1 MASVFG
7 VFVGSLS
14 KGRKLYELAL
24 YCFLA
29 PVCACI
35 LWACIWGGV
44 ALRQSR
50 QALELEKMGEMY
62 YNNSAHYL
70 ADGSD
75 LCYDVPQA
83 DVMVDGAAVFTNR
96 LLGITPV
103 CKFDE
108 TRPSEAAINVL
119 NSFRFPETFSGNG
132 MGQFLT
138 VIYLSGCVL
147 FYVTMSDSAS
157 FMVDKLASNGRK
169 NNHWSRRLFWAC
181 AAGALATTLLSMGGS
196 SALAATESSIV
207 VGVLPFVVLMCYLVQ
222 TITLFCQEANTAST
236 DGDNVDYSFPNQPEF
251 DMPVYGGV
259 FNVVEYVASFGKVNP
274 ARVELGM
281 HLPTKLQAI
290 EFIKGLFVPFVS
302 LHQIFASAYPENPKT
317 NNVVVAGYA
326 ILYVAWIA
334 VLLASRVYPGLSGVA
349 TTLCFLKGGY
359 LGLIRMGFRSRYN
372 LRSNYFADFMTSTFM
387 WPQVLTQMRVHCVAR
402 AQLPRRDACEWS
414 NGSRGEGGSGEMSD
428 VEKDTVDECI

>member
-1 MASVFG
+1 
-7 VFVGSLS
+7 
-14 KGRKLYELAL
+14 
-24 YCFLA
+24 
-29 PVCACI
+29 
-35 LWACIWGGV
+35 
-44 ALRQSR
+44 
-50 QALELEKMGEMY
+50 
-62 YNNSAHYL
+62 
-70 ADGSD
+70 
-75 LCYDVPQA
+75 
-83 DVMVDGAAVFTNR
+83 
-96 LLGITPV
+96 
-103 CKFDE
+103 
-108 TRPSEAAINVL
+108 
-119 NSFRFPETFSGNG
+119 
-132 MGQFLT
+132 

-169 NNHWSRRLFWAC
+169 NNHWARRLFWAC

-222 TITLFCQEANTAST
+222 TITLFCQEANAAST

-317 NNVVVAGYA
+317 NNVVVAGFA

-387 WPQVLTQMRVHCVAR
+387 WPQVLTQMRVHCVAP
-402 AQLPRRDACEWS
+402 AQRLRRDDCECS
-414 NGSRGEGGSGEMSD
+414 NGSSGEGGSREMSD